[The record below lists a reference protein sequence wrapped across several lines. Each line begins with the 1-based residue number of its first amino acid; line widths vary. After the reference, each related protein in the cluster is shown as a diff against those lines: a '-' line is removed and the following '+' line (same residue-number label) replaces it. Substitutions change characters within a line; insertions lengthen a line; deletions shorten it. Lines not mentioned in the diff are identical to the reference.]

1 MPLIPRVRGF
11 SMVELLVA
19 VLVMGIGVL
28 GITGLQVVS
37 LQNNRAALMRSE
49 ATQLAYDML
58 DRIRANPVGA
68 AYALDTADDPPN
80 GGNCHTGNCSSA
92 QMVAFDQAV
101 WKCQLG
107 AYDAHSE
114 CTRLRGADLIPSLL
128 QQPGLPNGNGSV
140 VLNGNVITV
149 TVTWDGVNGQDQNV
163 TVDSR
168 A

>member
-1 MPLIPRVRGF
+1 
-11 SMVELLVA
+11 MVELLVA

-58 DRIRANPVGA
+58 DRIRANPTGTPTGA
-68 AYALDTADDPPN
+68 GYTLGVADDPPN

-107 AYDAHSE
+107 AYGTNSE
-114 CTRLRGADLIPSLL
+114 CTRLRGADIIPSLL

-140 VLNGNVITV
+140 ELNGNVITV
-149 TVTWDGVNGQDQNV
+149 TVTWDGLNGQAQSV
-163 TVDSR
+163 AVDSR